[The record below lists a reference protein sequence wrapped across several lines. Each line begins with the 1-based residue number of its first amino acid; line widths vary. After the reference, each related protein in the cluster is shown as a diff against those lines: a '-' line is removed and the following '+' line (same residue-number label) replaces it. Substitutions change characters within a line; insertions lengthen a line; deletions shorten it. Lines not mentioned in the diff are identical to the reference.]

1 MSIPEPQ
8 PYCFEFQRRVE
19 FSETD
24 MAGIMHFS
32 NFYRFMESA
41 EHAFFRSLDHG
52 VHETV
57 NGETVGWPRVQSS
70 CDFFRPVRFEDTVTI
85 RLTIEEIRRRSVRY
99 VYTFLLGDDDEAAVV
114 ATGRMTT
121 ACVRLDRDIGKIES
135 INIPDELR
143 AKLETA
149 RKSQESNE

>member
-1 MSIPEPQ
+1 MSLPEPQ

-32 NFYRFMESA
+32 NFYRFMEST
-41 EHAFFRSLDHG
+41 EHAFFRSLGHG

-57 NGETVGWPRVQSS
+57 NGEIVGWPRVHSS
-70 CDFFRPVRFEDTVTI
+70 CDFFRPVRFEDTVRI

-99 VYTFLLGDDDEAAVV
+99 IHTFLLGEGDDAAVV
-114 ATGRMTT
+114 ASGRMTT
-121 ACVRLDRDIGKIES
+121 ACVRLDRVSGKIES
-135 INIPDELR
+135 INIPDSLR
-143 AKLETA
+143 EKLEGA
-149 RKSQESNE
+149 KESQQ

>member
-1 MSIPEPQ
+1 MSLTEPQ

-41 EHAFFRSLDHG
+41 EHAFFRSMGHG
-52 VHETV
+52 VHKTV
-57 NGETVGWPRVQSS
+57 DGETVGWPRVHSS

-99 VYTFLLGDDDEAAVV
+99 IHTFLLGEGDEAAVV
-114 ATGRMTT
+114 ASGRMTT

-135 INIPDELR
+135 IKIPDSLLG
-143 AKLETA
+143 ALETA
-149 RKSQESNE
+149 QKSQQ

>member
-1 MSIPEPQ
+1 MSLPEPQ

-52 VHETV
+52 IHQTID
-57 NGETVGWPRVQSS
+57 GETVGWPRVHSS
-70 CDFFRPVRFEDTVTI
+70 CDFFRPVRFEDSVTI

-99 VYTFLLGDDDEAAVV
+99 IHTFLLGDNATVV
-114 ATGRMTT
+114 ASGRMTT
-121 ACVRLDRDIGKIES
+121 ACVCLDREAGKIES
-135 INIPDELR
+135 INIPEELR
-143 AKLETA
+143 EKLEKAKVT
-149 RKSQESNE
+149 Q

>member
-1 MSIPEPQ
+1 MSLPEPQ

-41 EHAFFRSLDHG
+41 EHAFFRSLDYGIHQ
-52 VHETV
+52 TID
-57 NGETVGWPRVQSS
+57 GETVGWPRVHSS
-70 CDFFRPVRFEDTVTI
+70 CDFFRPVRFEDSVTI

-99 VYTFLLGDDDEAAVV
+99 IHTFLLGDDATVV
-114 ATGRMTT
+114 ASGRMTT
-121 ACVRLDRDIGKIES
+121 ACVCLDREAGKIES
-135 INIPDELR
+135 INIPEELR
-143 AKLETA
+143 EKLEKAKVT
-149 RKSQESNE
+149 Q

>member
-1 MSIPEPQ
+1 MSLPEPQ

-52 VHETV
+52 IHQTID
-57 NGETVGWPRVQSS
+57 GETVGWPRVHSS
-70 CDFFRPVRFEDTVTI
+70 CDFFRPVRFEDSVTI

-99 VYTFLLGDDDEAAVV
+99 IHTFLLG
-114 ATGRMTT
+114 
-121 ACVRLDRDIGKIES
+121 
-135 INIPDELR
+135 
-143 AKLETA
+143 
-149 RKSQESNE
+149 

>member
-1 MSIPEPQ
+1 MSLPEPQ

-52 VHETV
+52 IHQTID
-57 NGETVGWPRVQSS
+57 GETVGWPRVHSS
-70 CDFFRPVRFEDTVTI
+70 CDFFRPVRFEDSVTI

-99 VYTFLLGDDDEAAVV
+99 IHTFLLGDDATVV
-114 ATGRMTT
+114 ASGRMTT
-121 ACVRLDRDIGKIES
+121 ACVCLDREAGKIES
-135 INIPDELR
+135 INIPEELR
-143 AKLETA
+143 EKLEKAKVT
-149 RKSQESNE
+149 Q

>member
-1 MSIPEPQ
+1 MSKPEPQ

-52 VHETV
+52 VHQTV
-57 NGETVGWPRVQSS
+57 DGATVGWPRVQSS
-70 CDFFRPVRFEDTVTI
+70 CDFCRPVRFEDTVTI

-99 VYTFLLGDDDEAAVV
+99 AYTFLLGDDDNVAVV

-121 ACVRLDRDIGKIES
+121 ACVRLDREVGEIES
-135 INIPDELR
+135 ISIPDELR
-143 AKLETA
+143 EKLEAA

>member
-1 MSIPEPQ
+1 MSLPEPQ

-52 VHETV
+52 IHQTID
-57 NGETVGWPRVQSS
+57 GETVGWPRIHSS
-70 CDFFRPVRFEDTVTI
+70 CDFFRPVRFEDSVTI

-99 VYTFLLGDDDEAAVV
+99 IHTFLLGDDATVV
-114 ATGRMTT
+114 ASGRMTT
-121 ACVRLDRDIGKIES
+121 ACVCLDREAGKIES
-135 INIPDELR
+135 INIPEELR
-143 AKLETA
+143 EKLEKAKVT
-149 RKSQESNE
+149 Q

>member
-1 MSIPEPQ
+1 MSLPELR

-52 VHETV
+52 IHQTID
-57 NGETVGWPRVQSS
+57 GETVGWPRVHSS
-70 CDFFRPVRFEDTVTI
+70 CDFFSPVRFEDTVTM
-85 RLTIEEIRRRSVRY
+85 RLTIDEIRRRSVRY
-99 VYTFLLGDDDEAAVV
+99 IHTFLLGGGNDAAVV
-114 ATGRMTT
+114 ASGRMTT
-121 ACVRLDRDIGKIES
+121 ACVRLDRALGKIES
-135 INIPDELR
+135 INIPDQLR
-143 AKLETA
+143 GKLETA
-149 RKSQESNE
+149 KATQE